1 MQRGSMRINI
11 DVKLLLHYMH
21 LICCSDN
28 LKIFQEL
35 HGDQRET
42 AIALQNMALLLRDV
56 GDLEQAWE
64 CLEEILKMQRTM
76 QVDEENHDMAVSVY
90 AKGLLLRE
98 FGDFSQAQQ
107 HLEEAL
113 RMQPRSGYE
122 SDNRARQYLEESL
135 GMQRTLYADK
145 NHVKVT
151 LSTWGRSYFR

>member
-11 DVKLLLHYMH
+11 DVKLLLHYMD

-64 CLEEILKMQRTM
+64 YLEEILKMQRTM
-76 QVDEENHDMAVSVY
+76 
-90 AKGLLLRE
+90 
-98 FGDFSQAQQ
+98 
-107 HLEEAL
+107 
-113 RMQPRSGYE
+113 
-122 SDNRARQYLEESL
+122 
-135 GMQRTLYADK
+135 
-145 NHVKVT
+145 
-151 LSTWGRSYFR
+151 